1 MAGSGGDESVLVKFV
16 TKQEQ
21 YAVSGAPVLVDVQ
34 KNAAKLNELLHV
46 FIRQG
51 TQASRELPKFE
62 FVVEGQLLVGKLG
75 LHLEER
81 ERSLEGV
88 VEVEYLE
95 KLPPPTPK
103 DSLHHDDWV
112 STVHASKQWLLT
124 GCYDNTLHLWS
135 MEGLAAGQGDRAH
148 RLTIPAH
155 RAPVKAVT
163 WLNGDTSPY
172 SFISTS
178 IDQTAV
184 VWVWRSET
192 NAVECVSECYGH
204 TQSVECVAVD
214 EKKEYFATGSWD
226 NLLKIWT
233 TGNQESKEEE
243 EGGEEEQEKKRRKAK
258 KPQKKTPVMTLAGH
272 TESVGG
278 VAWTGVAEVATASW
292 DHSLRVWDA
301 EIGGVKSQAIGNCA
315 FFCVSWSPFS
325 RTLLTGCAD
334 RHIRLYDPR
343 DTGTSLRLLNTLL
356 QCPCF
361 HSHRVVLN
369 SQLLTLNVTTCD
381 LPTLLAAA
389 GVHPSRQHAVIRLTC
404 AFLRKTGQ
412 LQRL

>member
-233 TGNQESKEEE
+233 TDSLSSLHLLLSRHPRSSTSLVHTIQRALHLTNEGWEIAFQWVPSHAGIPGN
-243 EGGEEEQEKKRRKAK
+243 
-258 KPQKKTPVMTLAGH
+258 
-272 TESVGG
+272 
-278 VAWTGVAEVATASW
+278 EVADSAARMALTDVNTTPFPLPLSAAKRLIS
-292 DHSLRVWDA
+292 RVCRSTW
-301 EIGGVKSQAIGNCA
+301 N
-315 FFCVSWSPFS
+315 
-325 RTLLTGCAD
+325 
-334 RHIRLYDPR
+334 
-343 DTGTSLRLLNTLL
+343 NTLGDAL
-356 QCPCF
+356 RITSMGHYRSDFPPAVDTEKCPRF
-361 HSHRVVLN
+361 HSHRLVLQ
-369 SQLLTLNVTTCD
+369 SQLLVLNVATCY

-389 GVHPSRQHAVIRLTC
+389 GVPPSRQHAVIRLTC

-412 LQRL
+412 LPRL